1 MVAGHGGN
9 SGFVSAAN
17 AAGQACAWQRPKRFI
32 PTNLWQLT
40 QSKRSGRPSLKA
52 CEAQNLRN
60 NRHHAVRF
68 PIRDDHMPWVS
79 APDFGQ
85 SERMVVA
92 PGHEERGLFNMP
104 GGQSGH
110 PLSAYFLAGHEA
122 WVQGRAVALLPG
134 RAEHRLSLHP

>member
-1 MVAGHGGN
+1 MV
-9 SGFVSAAN
+9 V
-17 AAGQACAWQRPKRFI
+17 RPLLFMERDAI
-32 PTNLWQLT
+32 DRAIDQLT
-40 QSKRSGRPSLKA
+40 ADGRSLREARWGHLNRARIVHPLADALPPLLGRWLSAPDDPL
-52 CEAQNLRN
+52 
-60 NRHHAVRF
+60 
-68 PIRDDHMPWVS
+68 PGDDHMPRVS